1 MDAIDKAA
9 ELTKDK
15 VAEGGAATDA
25 AVKKAVV
32 GPAQ

>member
-1 MDAIDKAA
+1 MEAIDEAA
-9 ELTKDK
+9 ALTKGK

-25 AVKKAVV
+25 AVKAAV